1 MLIKRGKMTLKV
13 GITGGIGTGKTAASK
28 MFEELGIP
36 VFNADKE
43 AKWIMNS
50 DKKVKT
56 KLIKLLGEQA
66 YIDNELNR
74 PYIANKIFTDSSL
87 KAKMEAI
94 VHPAVRDHFIN
105 WYTRQEAP
113 YILKEAALIYEIGD
127 HENLDYVIVVDAPE
141 HVRIERVKQRDNS
154 TIEAIR
160 SRIKNQMN
168 QSEKVKLANF
178 ILKNEKDLE
187 FLKSQVLDL
196 DKKIRLLKS

>member
-1 MLIKRGKMTLKV
+1 MTLKI
-13 GITGGIGTGKTAASK
+13 GITGGIGTGKTSASN
-28 MFEELGIP
+28 MFAELGIP

-43 AKWIMNS
+43 AKWLMNS
-50 DKKVKT
+50 DKNLKT

-66 YIDNELNR
+66 YLDNALNR

-105 WYTRQEAP
+105 WYTIQEAP

-141 HVRIERVKQRDNS
+141 HIRIERVKHRDNS
-154 TIEAIR
+154 SIKAIK
-160 SRIKNQMN
+160 SRIQNQMN
-168 QSEKVKLANF
+168 QSEKVKHADF
-178 ILKNEKDLE
+178 ILNNEKDLE
-187 FLKSQVLDL
+187 FLKTQVLDL
-196 DKKIRLLKS
+196 DKKIRSL